1 MIDKITSYI
10 LIKKRRVNSMVIKVK
25 ECNDCEKL
33 TIQRDG
39 ISMSAS
45 EIKELLARPE
55 YSTVPTVRQELS
67 DEDRKKVM
75 RYENINSFGAEVAD
89 LFEDLCD
96 ELHRIPTQQEY
107 IDIGVELTEEW
118 WIRETLKKNPYIRDL
133 DFDSVIIQA
142 VKNRQGR
149 GYLSLVNEVHTVAL
163 LKEMYPDAKVITHDL
178 LDLVLGVDIVME
190 YKGKRL
196 YFHVYKNSYWGKK
209 AFCNKE
215 HRGGM
220 KNSEGTFVKYHRD
233 FYGDVSLVY
242 DVVDSDTTELVNGIP
257 LFTEDYIKFSVDRAL
272 KNDTIG
278 ERISCMNSKLTK
290 LNNWLYK
297 NFGTFVNF

>member
-1 MIDKITSYI
+1 MKV
-10 LIKKRRVNSMVIKVK
+10 LVK

-33 TIQRDG
+33 TTQRDG
-39 ISMSAS
+39 ICMGAS

-55 YSTVPTVRQELS
+55 YSTVPIVRQDLS

-107 IDIGVELTEEW
+107 VDIGVELTEEW
-118 WIRETLKKNPYIRDL
+118 WIRETLKKNPYIRGL
-133 DFDSVIIQA
+133 EFDNVIIQA

-190 YKGKRL
+190 YKGKRF

-209 AFCNKE
+209 AFHNKE
-215 HRGGM
+215 SRGGM
-220 KNSEGTFVKYHRD
+220 KNSEGAFVKYHRD

-242 DVVDSDTTELVNGIP
+242 DVIDSDTTELVNGIP
-257 LFTEDYIKFSVDRAL
+257 LFTEDYIRFSVDRAL

-278 ERISCMNSKLTK
+278 ERISCMNSKLHK